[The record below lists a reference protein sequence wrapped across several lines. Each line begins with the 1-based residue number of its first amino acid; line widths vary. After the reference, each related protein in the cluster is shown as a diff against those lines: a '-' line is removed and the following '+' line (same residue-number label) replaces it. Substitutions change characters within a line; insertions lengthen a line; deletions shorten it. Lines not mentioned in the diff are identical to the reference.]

1 MNKELE
7 RRKKI
12 SIALKGNKNGLGKRK
27 ESTKENIS
35 KGRKSRKQKL
45 GYINSPETRKKM
57 SESRKG
63 KIPWNKNLKGWMSKK
78 GRESISAKNKIRLA
92 NPENHY
98 NWKGGKSFEPYP
110 TRFTKQLKE
119 KIKGRDNHTCQL
131 CGVEEKDYFQKLS
144 IHHIDYNKENCK
156 DDNLITLC
164 RGCNAIVNYGREDW
178 EKLFKEK
185 VQRL

>member
-63 KIPWNKNLKGWMSKK
+63 KIPWNKNLKG
-78 GRESISAKNKIRLA
+78 
-92 NPENHY
+92 
-98 NWKGGKSFEPYP
+98 
-110 TRFTKQLKE
+110 
-119 KIKGRDNHTCQL
+119 
-131 CGVEEKDYFQKLS
+131 
-144 IHHIDYNKENCK
+144 
-156 DDNLITLC
+156 
-164 RGCNAIVNYGREDW
+164 
-178 EKLFKEK
+178 
-185 VQRL
+185 